1 MLKIARWI
9 VAAAA
14 VGALV
19 YATVPMIPSSSADAE
34 GSDLTCPAGAKKA
47 NLDFTVSD
55 MNGQKVALSSFK
67 GKVIVLDFWA
77 TWCPPCKA
85 EIPGFVELQQA
96 YGEKGLQ
103 IVGVSVDDTP
113 DKLKPFAAEFKMNYP
128 VLVGLDRDDLQDAYG
143 PMWGIPTTFVISR
156 DGRILPQEF
165 RPGRQGEVRNGYQ
178 GAAVVRSGSCSKGSP
193 TLVWPADADW
203 CSAPASKEA
212 P

>member
-1 MLKIARWI
+1 MLKIARWL

-19 YATVPMIPSSSADAE
+19 YATVPMMPTSSADAE

-103 IVGVSVDDTP
+103 VVGVSVDDTP
-113 DKLKPFAAEFKMNYP
+113 DKLAPYVKDMKMNYI
-128 VLVGLDRDDLQDAYG
+128 VLQGLGHDDVQDAYG
-143 PMWGIPTTFVISR
+143 PIMGIPVSVLISR
-156 DGRILPQEF
+156 EGKVCATHTGLT
-165 RPGRQGEVRNGYQ
+165 GKEVFESEIK
-178 GAAVVRSGSCSKGSP
+178 A
-193 TLVWPADADW
+193 LL
-203 CSAPASKEA
+203 
-212 P
+212 